1 MAKRFDLFLQQ
12 GSDASFRVVLSNV
25 DLTGFSAAM
34 QLRRTPASQIAV
46 DELTT
51 GNGRLQIL
59 DSRTIFVTFP
69 HEKTET
75 FPESLVYDLEIQSGC
90 GKITRVLQGQ
100 IRVSRE
106 VTRV

>member
-1 MAKRFDLFLQQ
+1 MAKRFDIFLQQ

-34 QLRRTPASQIAV
+34 QLRRTPSSQMAV

-51 GNGRLQIL
+51 ENGRLRIL
-59 DSRTIFVTFP
+59 DSRTILVTFP
-69 HEKTET
+69 HDKTET
-75 FPESLVYDLEIQSGC
+75 FPESLVYDLELKSSG
-90 GKITRVLQGQ
+90 GEITRVLQGQ
-100 IRVSRE
+100 VRVSRE